1 MSILK
6 FVCLFAS
13 TQIKSI
19 IVCEL
24 NPTDSDRCHDF
35 IGNVWFITQWHKI
48 LTDRH
53 DITEMLLKVALNTET
68 LTSYSILVT
77 FVDDRKV
84 FFYIV

>member
-19 IVCEL
+19 ILCEL

-35 IGNVWFITQWHKI
+35 IGNV
-48 LTDRH
+48 
-53 DITEMLLKVALNTET
+53 
-68 LTSYSILVT
+68 
-77 FVDDRKV
+77 
-84 FFYIV
+84 